1 MMEQNASI
9 RPRFES
15 LGFYVPEK
23 SVTTDELISQM
34 ENKPLFDLERITKI
48 RARRVRSETESSYTL
63 ALAAA
68 KRCLERSKYSA
79 LDLDIIIFCSISR
92 YREYPEFVIE
102 PSISLFLKNELGAK
116 KAMNFDISNA
126 CAGMIT
132 GAYILYNM
140 IIAGAV
146 KNGMVVSGECIT
158 PLTETA
164 VKEISKPIDEQFASL
179 TLGDAGAAYILDI
192 SPNKDEG
199 IDFVDCLTVA
209 RFADL
214 CFGMPSDK
222 NPGPAMYTQA
232 QRLHKEAIKR
242 CPIAIEEIFRRS
254 GVEFDPDDYDYV
266 IPHQTSERAITHAD
280 ELLGEY
286 FKKQMPKP
294 LFSLHEYGNTSS
306 TTHFAV
312 LNKNLR
318 ENKIKK
324 GDKLL
329 LVSIASGIVFGLLS
343 VTIGDLEGW

>member
-1 MMEQNASI
+1 MTEQNSSI
-9 RPRFES
+9 KPRFES
-15 LGFYVPEK
+15 LGFYAPEK

-48 RARRVRSETESSYTL
+48 RARRVRSKKESSYTIGL
-63 ALAAA
+63 TAA
-68 KRCLERSKYSA
+68 KRCLKSSKYSA
-79 LDLDIIIFCSISR
+79 SDLDIVFFCSISR
-92 YREYPEFVIE
+92 YREYPKFVIE
-102 PSISLFLKNELGAK
+102 PSLSLFLKNEIGASN
-116 KAMNFDISNA
+116 AMNFDISNA

-140 IIAGAV
+140 IVAGAV

-158 PLTETA
+158 PLAETA
-164 VKEISKPIDEQFASL
+164 VIEISEPVDEQFASL

-222 NPGPAMYTQA
+222 NPGPVMYTQA
-232 QRLHKEAIKR
+232 SRLHKEAIKR
-242 CPIAIEEIFRRS
+242 CPIAIEEIFKRS
-254 GVEFDPDDYDYV
+254 GVEFDPDNFDYV

-280 ELLGEY
+280 ELLGDY
-286 FKKQMPKP
+286 FGKKMPPP

-306 TTHFAV
+306 TTHFVV
-312 LNKNLR
+312 LNKALR

-324 GDKLL
+324 GDRLM
-329 LVSIASGIVFGLLS
+329 LVSIASGIVFGILS
-343 VTIGDLEGW
+343 TTIGDLKGW